1 MNLKGEILALFLQK
15 DILRYNLKITVKD
28 KRGNVESGKG
38 EGVVRDVLCSFFNK
52 FLTSYSVG
60 CDEVVPAIRHTMLKE
75 HWQAVARIILY
86 VMQVGYFPLRLSQTF
101 MISCVFG
108 EEHVTDK
115 MLVVSFQNYLS
126 NEERQCIEKILKEYK
141 EENEED
147 LLEVLSAYNCFKKPN
162 QDSLFSILRE
172 LGHQELIQKPKY
184 IANAFAEVFRYC
196 PQLQNPFPNPK
207 ELSEFYKERAPTSRR
222 VVKALK
228 VNDLTEIQ
236 RSVLHFLQRF
246 IKSLNQKDF

>member
-28 KRGNVESGKG
+28 QRGNVESGKG

-115 MLVVSFQNYLS
+115 MLVV
-126 NEERQCIEKILKEYK
+126 
-141 EENEED
+141 
-147 LLEVLSAYNCFKKPN
+147 
-162 QDSLFSILRE
+162 
-172 LGHQELIQKPKY
+172 
-184 IANAFAEVFRYC
+184 
-196 PQLQNPFPNPK
+196 
-207 ELSEFYKERAPTSRR
+207 
-222 VVKALK
+222 
-228 VNDLTEIQ
+228 
-236 RSVLHFLQRF
+236 
-246 IKSLNQKDF
+246 